1 MNEPRSESPSLVP
14 AAELLGEALALYGRN
29 APLLI
34 AIAVA
39 GALAANLV
47 GLVLSPSIFA
57 VALLWSLF
65 IASVVTGAQAPIW
78 FMAVLARRGEPLTTA
93 AALYGLV
100 SFGPRFFVL
109 GLFFSIGS
117 GVILL
122 VSFYV
127 PLLSLPALPVLI
139 YFVVLFSLATPAIV
153 MERCTPVQA
162 LMRSWE
168 LVTGHWLRTFAIQL
182 PVVLFGIILVI
193 LGEAVASRLDV
204 TIVAVVVSALAL
216 GVSAPLVALVETALF
231 EEYSGQ
237 RPPAIEAAGPLE

>member
-1 MNEPRSESPSLVP
+1 MNAPHSERQPLVP
-14 AAELLGEALALYGRN
+14 AAEVLGEALAFYGRN

-34 AIAVA
+34 GIAVA
-39 GALAANLV
+39 GALAGNLV
-47 GLVLSPSIFA
+47 ALLLSPSIFA

-65 IASVVTGAQAPIW
+65 IASVVTGAQAPVW
-78 FMAVLARRGEPLTTA
+78 LMAVLARRGEPLTTA

-100 SFGPRFFVL
+100 TFGPRFFVL

-127 PLLSLPALPVLI
+127 PVLSLPALPILI
-139 YFVVLFSLATPAIV
+139 YFVVLFSLATPAVV
-153 MERCTPVQA
+153 MERCSPVQA
-162 LMRSWE
+162 LMRSLG
-168 LVTGHWLRTFAIQL
+168 LVTGHWWRTFSIQL

-193 LGEAVASRLDV
+193 MGEAVASRLDAAVV
-204 TIVAVVVSALAL
+204 TVVVSSLAL

-237 RPPAIEAAGPLE
+237 RPTEIAAGPLE